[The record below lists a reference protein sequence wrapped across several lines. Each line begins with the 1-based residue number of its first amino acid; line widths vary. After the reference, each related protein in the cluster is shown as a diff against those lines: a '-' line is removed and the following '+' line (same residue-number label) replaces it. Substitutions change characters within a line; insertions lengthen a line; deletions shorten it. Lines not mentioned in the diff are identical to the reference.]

1 MHWIHSK
8 FSFNRINPLSLA
20 QMAGE
25 VVAQYADANE
35 GIKFME
41 KIAPKVVDHQEAKV
55 LCNVLIAQVTNFFF
69 IIIL

>member
-1 MHWIHSK
+1 
-8 FSFNRINPLSLA
+8 
-20 QMAGE
+20 MAGE

-55 LCNVLIAQVTNFFF
+55 LCNVLIAQVTNIFFFFF